1 MSAGYSAALYNQL
14 KYVAHDE
21 EAHVT
26 FLTAGLTAAG
36 AKPVAAC
43 TYNFPYTDVASFL
56 KMASVVEGLGVSAY
70 LGAAPAIT
78 NKSYLTAAGAILVT
92 EAIHQSA
99 LRSAVGEIP
108 MANVFGTPMGANAV
122 YTVAANFIKSCPSSN
137 VALPFMAYPN
147 LLLRQGLPTSTGI
160 PFTFSTG
167 AVVPEGAYVTFVGGL
182 TISPMSATVQRSSQS
197 AMVTANIPSNSD
209 FTGQV
214 YAFVT
219 KDNSGNLT
227 DSNIIAG
234 PAILEVTPNAPTF
247 DLTIQ

>member
-1 MSAGYSAALYNQL
+1 MAAGYPGTLYNQL
-14 KYVAHDE
+14 KYIAHDE

-26 FLTAGLTAAG
+26 ALAAGLTAAG

-43 TYNFPYTDVASFL
+43 TYNFPYTDVTSFL

-70 LGAAPAIT
+70 LGAAPAIAS
-78 NKSYLTAAGAILVT
+78 KSYLTVAGAILVT

-99 LRSAVGEIP
+99 LRNAVGEIP

-122 YTVAANFIKSCPSSN
+122 YSIASMFIKSCPSSN
-137 VALPFMAYPN
+137 VALPFMAYPA
-147 LLLRQGLPTSTGI
+147 LSLSQGLPTATGI
-160 PFTFSTG
+160 PFTFSTS
-167 AVVPEGAYVTFVGGL
+167 ANVPAGAYVTYVGGL
-182 TISPMSATVQRSSQS
+182 SILPMNATVVKTSLGN
-197 AMVTANIPSNSD
+197 MVMSTNPSDPN

-227 DSNIIAG
+227 DANIVAG
-234 PAILEVTPNAPTF
+234 PAILEITPNAPTF